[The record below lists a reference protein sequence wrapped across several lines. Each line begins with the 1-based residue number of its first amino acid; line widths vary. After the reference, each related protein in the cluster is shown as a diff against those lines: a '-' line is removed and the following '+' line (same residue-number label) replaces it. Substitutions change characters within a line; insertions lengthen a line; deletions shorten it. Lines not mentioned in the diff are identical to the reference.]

1 VDVDKPGGYSPT
13 RIETRPVPHSFITG
27 GAAMKR
33 TAPLAVSALIVGT
46 LIGSVGTQAL
56 HAQQQGLKRTPLMQK
71 DLAGIEGNEAL
82 MVLAEIAP
90 GAQSG
95 RHYHPGTE
103 IAYVL
108 SGTGAMEVDGQAP
121 RI

>member
-1 VDVDKPGGYSPT
+1 MHLVHRLYERNRIGHIRTRIPRLRKEATVDVDKPGGYSPT
-13 RIETRPVPHSFITG
+13 RAETRPVPHSFITG

-71 DLAGIEGNEAL
+71 DLAGSRAKK
-82 MVLAEIAP
+82 P
-90 GAQSG
+90 
-95 RHYHPGTE
+95 
-103 IAYVL
+103 
-108 SGTGAMEVDGQAP
+108 
-121 RI
+121 